1 MIDAAELDRM
11 QQSQIRNYSPELHSL
26 AQLHNQMI
34 EIIGNKTLSSD
45 KKLNLLSNFQGRFDK
60 LKKETGVLVGTHTEP
75 DAQGDVPEPLT
86 QVLITQPIVEE
97 PVNLIEK
104 LDINPMYRNKAI
116 KLLTKI
122 EKNPDIL
129 TYNKDKQV
137 IINGKP
143 ITGTDFETLFKS
155 MISPS
160 PNLDQVGID
169 SFMGAL
175 HEIGVKPSELSGK
188 AVQNRFTKSKHIKEA
203 KHDDSLTEPVPKP
216 KTPAKTPASSR
227 VKEKKSVAQKG
238 KGLKRKSPTPPGTRP
253 KILYV
258 Y

>member
-26 AQLHNQMI
+26 AELQNQMI

-45 KKLNLLSNFQGRFDK
+45 QKLNLLSNYQGRFDK
-60 LKKETGVLVGTHTEP
+60 LKKETGVLVGATTEP
-75 DAQGDVPEPLT
+75 DAPANEPEPPQ
-86 QVLITQPIVEE
+86 QVLITQPNVEE
-97 PVNLIEK
+97 PGDLIEK
-104 LDINPMYRNKAI
+104 MGINPMYRNKAI
-116 KLLTKI
+116 KLLSKI
-122 EKNPDIL
+122 EKNPKIL
-129 TYNKDKQV
+129 TYNKHGQV
-137 IINGKP
+137 IIKGKP
-143 ITGTDFETLFKS
+143 ITGTDFESLFKS

-188 AVQNRFTKSKHIKEA
+188 AVQNKFTQSKYKKEE
-203 KHDDSLTEPVPKP
+203 KHDDSLTEPVSKP
-216 KTPAKTPASSR
+216 KTPAKRSISPQ

-238 KGLKRKSPTPPGTRP
+238 KGLKRKSLVPPGTRP
-253 KILYV
+253 NILYV